1 MNIFFDGYKIKE
13 NKLDNEDIILDFLNI
28 LNSKIYDNKGKI
40 TIVPYFNGKVRKMGG
55 ISATILGDNFHFT
68 CHTFCYLG
76 TVFIDY
82 YGNAI
87 NEEILIKMILSYFHT
102 NDYDL
107 CKNNNGI
114 KGNFGKQIIIN
125 CEECL
130 NVEDGKALINNILES
145 IEMTSIYDLL
155 INYNNEENFDLLQL
169 IAESHIAIHKKE
181 QYVRIDVF
189 SCKDFD
195 ESKIFKLL
203 KKTKN
208 NLKII
213 NRGIYFKLD

>member
-13 NKLDNEDIILDFLNI
+13 NKLDNEDIVLDFLSI
-28 LNSKIYDNKGKI
+28 LNSNIFDNKGKI
-40 TIVPYFNGKVRKMGG
+40 TIVPYFNGKVKQMGG
-55 ISATILGDNFHFT
+55 ISTTILGDNFHFT

-82 YGNAI
+82 YGNDI
-87 NEEILIKMILSYFHT
+87 NEENFIKMILSYFPT
-102 NDYDL
+102 SDYDL

-125 CEECL
+125 CEERI
-130 NVEDGKALINNILES
+130 NFENGKVLINKILES
-145 IEMTSIYDLL
+145 IEMTPIYDLL
-155 INYNNEENFDLLQL
+155 INYKKEEDFDLLQL
-169 IAESHIAIHKKE
+169 IAESHITIHKKE

-195 ESKIFKLL
+195 ERKIFKLL
-203 KKTKN
+203 KNNRN
-208 NLKII
+208 NLKIV